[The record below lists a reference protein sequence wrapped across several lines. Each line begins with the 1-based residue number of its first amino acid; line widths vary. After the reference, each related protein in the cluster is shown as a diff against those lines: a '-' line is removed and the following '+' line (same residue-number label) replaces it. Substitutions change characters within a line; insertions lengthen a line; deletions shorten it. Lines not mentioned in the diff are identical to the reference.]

1 MISGW
6 LYVPKNRG
14 EWKSQS
20 LMFFCHTVPKLRMLI
35 VPFNFT
41 LLAVVTAEVQSSP
54 SYWVVP

>member
-1 MISGW
+1 MEIPVSN
-6 LYVPKNRG
+6 V
-14 EWKSQS
+14 
-20 LMFFCHTVPKLRMLI
+20 FCHTVPKLRMLM